1 MDAAIVHYAEIG
13 IKGNNRGYFEE
24 LLIDNIKA
32 KLGEIAESVI
42 RETGQITVNLKH
54 GSDEGEIK
62 DILSRI
68 PGIAYFS
75 FAKRTGLELEAIK
88 KDAVEFMK
96 EKEFETFKVEA
107 VRHDKSRGVKSQ
119 ELNCVLGEE
128 IINAYGKKV
137 KMKNPD
143 IMLKVEMTSRH
154 TYLSA
159 EEVCGVGGIPTKKNQ
174 KVVALLSGG
183 FDSPVAAYLMMKR
196 GCSAVL
202 VHFQNRNQMTASV
215 QDKIEKLALQ
225 LSKYQISTKLYIVP
239 FDELQKEIIANVNS
253 TLRMLVYRKL
263 MIKIASRIAGNEKAK
278 FLVVGDSLSQ
288 VASQTIENLEATY
301 YRSDKPIFSPLIGMD
316 KTEIIATA
324 RKIGT
329 FDISA
334 LAYGD
339 CCSYFVPKHP
349 ELKAAAGTLEKAMDG
364 MDTEKLISQ
373 AVGNVI
379 VKEF

>member
-13 IKGNNRGYFEE
+13 IKGNNRSYFEE

-32 KLGEIAESVI
+32 KLGALAESI
-42 RETGQITVNLKH
+42 TRETGQITVNLKA
-54 GSDEGEIK
+54 DADTEKVK

-75 FAKRTGLELEAIK
+75 FAKRSGLELEVIK
-88 KDAVEFMK
+88 KDVLDFMK
-96 EKEFETFKVEA
+96 DKKFETFKVEA
-107 VRHDKSRGVKSQ
+107 VRHDKSRGIKSQ
-119 ELNCVLGEE
+119 ELNCALGDE
-128 IINAYGKKV
+128 IIDAYGKKA
-137 KMKNPD
+137 KMENPD
-143 IMLKVEMTSRH
+143 LTLKVEMTSRH
-154 TYLSA
+154 AYLSA
-159 EEVCGVGGIPTKKNQ
+159 EDVYGVGGIPTKKNQ

-196 GCSAVL
+196 GCSVIL

-215 QDKIEKLALQ
+215 QDKIEKLAEQ
-225 LSKYQISTKLYIVP
+225 LSRYQTGTKLYIIP
-239 FDELQKEIIANVNS
+239 FDELQKEIIANVRS
-253 TLRMLVYRKL
+253 ELRMLVYRKF
-263 MIKIASRIAGNEKAK
+263 MIKIASRIAKNEKAR
-278 FLVVGDSLSQ
+278 FLVLGDSLSQ

-301 YRSDKPIFSPLIGMD
+301 HSSEKPILSPLIGMD

-334 LAYGD
+334 LPYGD

-349 ELKAAAGTLEKAMDG
+349 ELKAAAGMLDKAMAG
-364 MDTEKLISQ
+364 MDSEKLIDD
-373 AVGNVI
+373 AVEKAA
-379 VKEF
+379 VKEY